1 MKLIFEIS
9 KNKRKGLKLP
19 KLDVEECRL
28 PPKNLLEEEK
38 LNLPQVD
45 ELSLVRHYTN
55 LSKLNYCLDSHFY
68 PLGSCTM
75 KYNPKILE
83 SIAELEGFSN
93 LSPNL
98 SLHKAGF
105 RYSQGV
111 FRVIFQLQNL
121 LAEITG
127 TSKVTLQP
135 LAGAQGELTG
145 MLMAKAYHRK
155 KNNQKKYV
163 IVPDTSHGT
172 NSASAAMA
180 GYQSISIPT
189 GKDGQMDLDIFKEK
203 LNDEAAAVIMTCPNT
218 LGIFNTQI
226 KEICDLAHKHDA
238 LTYYDGANLN
248 AILAKIK
255 PAELGFDIVHLN
267 LHKTFGTPHGGGG
280 PGAGPVGVV
289 DKLIPFLPEPYVT
302 KGKNDQFSLFR
313 QSPDSI
319 GKVAPFFGNFSVLL
333 KALTYI
339 LILGKEGLREVS
351 EIAVLNANY
360 ILESL
365 KDYYQIPFK
374 RRCMHE
380 CVISAVSQKEKGVSA
395 LDIAKYLI
403 QEGIH
408 PPTIYFPLIVK
419 EAMMIEPTE
428 TESKKTLDRFIEIMV
443 KAANLVDTSK
453 DILKQ
458 APSGLGFS
466 RFDEVKAARDQNLIY
481 IYRHS
486 EPEAKNLNTEILR
499 RPFQT
504 GSSE

>member
-9 KNKRKGLKLP
+9 KNKRKGLKLS

-83 SIAELEGFSN
+83 TIASFEGFSN

-98 SLHKAGF
+98 SLHKKGLK
-105 RYSQGV
+105 YIQGSLALL
-111 FRVIFQLQNL
+111 FKLQNL

-127 TSKVTLQP
+127 MDKVSLQP

-145 MLMAKAYHRK
+145 MLITKAYHQK
-155 KNNQKKYV
+155 QNNQKKYV

-172 NSASAAMA
+172 NPASVAMA
-180 GYQSISIPT
+180 GYESISIPT
-189 GKDGQMDLDIFKEK
+189 GSDGQMDLNIFKEK
-203 LNDEAAAVIMTCPNT
+203 LSDETAAVIMTCPNT

-226 KEICDLAHKHDA
+226 KEICDLAHQRDA

-267 LHKTFGTPHGGGG
+267 LHKTFSTPHGGGG

-289 DKLIPFLPEPYVT
+289 DKLVSFLPEPYVI
-302 KGKNDQFSLFR
+302 KDKNDQFSLYQ
-313 QSPDSI
+313 QSFDSI

-339 LILGKEGLREVS
+339 LILGKEGLRKVS

-365 KDYYQIPFK
+365 KNYYQLPFK
-374 RRCMHE
+374 RRYMHE
-380 CVISAVSQKEKGVSA
+380 CILSAALQKEKGVSA

-428 TESKKTLDRFIEIMV
+428 TESKETLDKFIKVMI

-458 APSGLGFS
+458 APSGFIFS
-466 RFDEVKAARDQNLIY
+466 RFDEVKAARDKNLIY
-481 IYRHS
+481 TYRHS
-486 EPEAKNLNTEILR
+486 EPKAKNLNTEILR
-499 RPFQT
+499 RPFQMDF
-504 GSSE
+504 SE

>member
-1 MKLIFEIS
+1 MKLIFEKS
-9 KNKRKGLKLP
+9 TLNRKGLKLP
-19 KLDVEECRL
+19 KLDVEECKL
-28 PPKNLLEEEK
+28 PSENLLEAEK
-38 LNLPQVD
+38 INLPQIG
-45 ELSLVRHYTN
+45 ELELVRHYTN

-83 SIAELEGFSN
+83 TVASLEGFTQ
-93 LSPNL
+93 LTPNL
-98 SLHKAGF
+98 SLSKDGF
-105 RYSQGV
+105 KYSQGSLALL
-111 FRVIFQLQNL
+111 FQLQNL

-127 TSKVTLQP
+127 TSQVTLQP

-145 MLMAKAYHRK
+145 MLIARAYHQQ
-155 KNNQKKYV
+155 KNNQRKYV

-172 NSASAAMA
+172 NPASVAMA
-180 GYQSISIPT
+180 GYQAISVPT
-189 GKDGQMDLDIFKEK
+189 GSNGQMDLAIFKEK
-203 LNDEAAAVIMTCPNT
+203 LNDQVAAVIMTCPNT

-226 KEICDLAHKHDA
+226 KEICDLAHEHDA

-267 LHKTFGTPHGGGG
+267 LHKTFSTPHGGGG

-289 DKLIPFLPEPYVT
+289 EKLVSFLPEPYVV
-302 KGKNDQFSLFR
+302 KDENNNFSLVEN
-313 QSPDSI
+313 SPDSI
-319 GKVAPFFGNFSVLL
+319 GKVAPFFGNFQVLV

-339 LILGKEGLREVS
+339 LILGKEGLEKVS

-365 KDYYQIPFK
+365 KDNYKIPFSRK
-374 RRCMHE
+374 CMHE
-380 CVISAVSQKEKGVSA
+380 CVISAEAQKENGVSA

-428 TESKKTLDRFIEIMV
+428 TESKKTLDQFIQIMK
-443 KAANLVDTSK
+443 KAAKLAKESPQT
-453 DILKQ
+453 LQQ
-458 APSGLGFS
+458 APTNFIFS
-466 RFDEVKAARDQNLIY
+466 RFDEVKAARAQNLKY
-481 IYRHS
+481 
-486 EPEAKNLNTEILR
+486 EGKNKR
-499 RPFQT
+499 R
-504 GSSE
+504 

>member
-1 MKLIFEIS
+1 MELIFEIS
-9 KNKRKGLKLP
+9 KNKRKGIKLP
-19 KLDVEECRL
+19 KLDVPECEL
-28 PPKNLLEEEK
+28 PSRNLREEK
-38 LNLPQVD
+38 KIDLPEIG
-45 ELSLVRHYTN
+45 ELELVRHYTN

-93 LSPNL
+93 LTPNL
-98 SLHKAGF
+98 SLSSKGF
-105 RYSQGV
+105 KHIQGSLSL
-111 FRVIFQLQNL
+111 IFELQNL

-145 MLMAKAYHRK
+145 MLIAKAYHQK

-172 NSASAAMA
+172 NPASVAMA

-189 GKDGQMDLDIFKEK
+189 GKDGQMDLNIFKER
-203 LNDEAAAVIMTCPNT
+203 LNDEVAAVIMTCPNT

-226 KEICDLAHKHDA
+226 KEICDLAHKYDA
-238 LTYYDGANLN
+238 ITYYDGANLN

-267 LHKTFGTPHGGGG
+267 LHKTFSTPHGGGG

-289 DKLIPFLPEPYVT
+289 DKLILFLPEPYVT
-302 KGKNDQFSLFR
+302 KDKNDQLNLYR

-365 KDYYQIPFK
+365 KDDYKIPFSI
-374 RRCMHE
+374 RCMHE
-380 CVISAVSQKEKGVSA
+380 CVISAEKQKEKGVTA

-428 TESKKTLDRFIEIMV
+428 TESKKTLDQFITIMK
-443 KAANLVDTSK
+443 KAAKLAKESPEK
-453 DILKQ
+453 LKQ
-458 APSGLGFS
+458 APVDFIFS
-466 RFDEVKAARDQNLIY
+466 RFDEVKAARDQNLKY
-481 IYRHS
+481 ES
-486 EPEAKNLNTEILR
+486 DK
-499 RPFQT
+499 
-504 GSSE
+504 

>member
-1 MKLIFEIS
+1 MIGVGFQSLCNMELIFEKS
-9 KNKRKGLKLP
+9 TSGRKGFNLP
-19 KLDVEECRL
+19 KLDVPECKL
-28 PPKNLLEEEK
+28 PADDLLESGK
-38 LNLPQVD
+38 IDLPQVS
-45 ELSLVRHYTN
+45 ELELVRHYTN

-83 SIAELEGFSN
+83 TIASFEGFSN

-98 SLHKAGF
+98 SLNKKGLK
-105 RYSQGV
+105 YIQGSLSLL
-111 FRVIFQLQNL
+111 FKLQNL

-127 TSKVTLQP
+127 MDKVSLQP

-145 MLMAKAYHRK
+145 MLITKAYHQK

-172 NSASAAMA
+172 NPASVSMA
-180 GYQSISIPT
+180 GYESISIPT
-189 GKDGQMDLDIFKEK
+189 GPDGQMNLKMFKEK
-203 LNDEAAAVIMTCPNT
+203 LTDQVAAVIMTCPNT

-226 KEICDLAHKHDA
+226 KEICDLAHQKDV

-289 DKLIPFLPEPYVT
+289 DKLVPFLPEPYVT
-302 KGKNDQFSLFR
+302 KDKNGNFSLYQ
-313 QSPDSI
+313 QSSDSI
-319 GKVAPFFGNFSVLL
+319 GKVAPFFGNFQVLV

-339 LILGKEGLREVS
+339 LILGKDGLKKAS
-351 EIAVLNANY
+351 DFSVLNANY
-360 ILESL
+360 LFESL
-365 KDYYQIPFK
+365 KGYYQAPFQ

-380 CVISAVSQKEKGVSA
+380 CVLSAQKQKEKGVSA
-395 LDIAKYLI
+395 LDIAKFI
-403 QEGIH
+403 IESGMH

-419 EAMMIEPTE
+419 EALMIEPTE
-428 TESKKTLDRFIEIMV
+428 TESKETLEQFIKIMK
-443 KAANLVDTSK
+443 KAARLTEESPES
-453 DILKQ
+453 LKQ
-458 APSGLGFS
+458 APVNFIFS
-466 RFDEVKAARDQNLIY
+466 RFDEVAAARNQNLKY
-481 IYRHS
+481 EGEKKS
-486 EPEAKNLNTEILR
+486 ETNEKTNL
-499 RPFQT
+499 
-504 GSSE
+504 

>member
-1 MKLIFEIS
+1 MKLIFEKS
-9 KNKRKGLKLP
+9 TLNRKGFKLP
-19 KLDVEECRL
+19 KLDVPECRL
-28 PPKNLLEEEK
+28 PLDSFLEKDE
-38 LNLPQVD
+38 LNLPEIG
-45 ELSLVRHYTN
+45 ELELVRHYTN

-83 SIAELEGFSN
+83 SVSELKEFSN

-98 SLHKAGF
+98 SLHKKGLK
-105 RYSQGV
+105 YIQGSLSLL
-111 FRVIFQLQNL
+111 FKLQNL
-121 LAEITG
+121 LAKITG
-127 TSKVTLQP
+127 MDKVSLQP

-145 MLMAKAYHRK
+145 MLMVKAYHKK

-172 NSASAAMA
+172 NPASVSLV
-180 GYQSISIPT
+180 GYQVISIPT
-189 GKDGQMDLDIFKEK
+189 GLNGQMDLNIFKEK
-203 LNDEAAAVIMTCPNT
+203 LSDEVAAVIMTCPNT

-226 KEICDLAHKHDA
+226 KEICDLAHKYDA
-238 LTYYDGANLN
+238 LAYYDGANLN
-248 AILAKIK
+248 AILAKVK

-267 LHKTFGTPHGGGG
+267 LHKTFAAPHGGGG

-289 DKLIPFLPEPYVT
+289 DKLIPFLPEPYVRT
-302 KGKNDQFSLFR
+302 DKNDNFSLYQ

-339 LILGKEGLREVS
+339 LILGKDGLRKVS

-365 KDYYQIPFK
+365 KDDYKISFK
-374 RRCMHE
+374 RKCMHE
-380 CVISAVSQKEKGVSA
+380 CVISAEWQKEKGVSA

-403 QEGIH
+403 QEGVH

-428 TESKKTLDRFIEIMV
+428 TETKKTLDNFIKIMK
-443 KAANLVDTSK
+443 KAAQLAKEAPQS
-453 DILKQ
+453 LKQ
-458 APSGLGFS
+458 APADFIFS
-466 RFDEVKAARDQNLIY
+466 RFDEVKAARQ
-481 IYRHS
+481 
-486 EPEAKNLNTEILR
+486 KNLR
-499 RPFQT
+499 FK
-504 GSSE
+504 

>member
-1 MKLIFEIS
+1 MKLIFEKS
-9 KNKRKGLKLP
+9 TLNRKGLKLP
-19 KLDVEECRL
+19 KLDVEECQL
-28 PPKNLLEEEK
+28 PADNLLQTEK
-38 LNLPQVD
+38 IDLPQVG
-45 ELSLVRHYTN
+45 ELELVRHYTN

-75 KYNPKILE
+75 KYNPKISETIASFE
-83 SIAELEGFSN
+83 SFSN

-98 SLHKAGF
+98 SLHKKGLK
-105 RYSQGV
+105 YIQGSLALL
-111 FRVIFQLQNL
+111 FQLQNL

-127 TSKVTLQP
+127 TCKVILQP

-145 MLMAKAYHRK
+145 MLMVKAYHQV

-172 NSASAAMA
+172 NPASVAMA
-180 GYQSISIPT
+180 GYESISIPT
-189 GKDGQMDLDIFKEK
+189 GPDGQMDLKIFKEK
-203 LNDEAAAVIMTCPNT
+203 LTDETAAVIMTCPNT

-226 KEICDLAHKHDA
+226 KEICDLAHKYDA

-267 LHKTFGTPHGGGG
+267 LHKTFSTPHGGGG

-289 DKLIPFLPEPYVT
+289 DKLVPFLPEPYIV
-302 KGKNDQFSLFR
+302 KDKNGQFSLYQ

-319 GKVAPFFGNFSVLL
+319 GRVAPFFGNFQVLL
-333 KALTYI
+333 KALIYI
-339 LILGKEGLREVS
+339 LILGKSGLEQVS

-365 KDYYQIPFK
+365 KNYYQVSFK

-380 CVISAVSQKEKGVSA
+380 CVISAALQKEKGISA

-403 QEGIH
+403 QEGMH

-419 EAMMIEPTE
+419 EALMIEPTE
-428 TESKKTLDRFIEIMV
+428 TESKETLDKFIEIMI

-458 APSGLGFS
+458 APSGLAFS
-466 RFDEVKAARDQNLIY
+466 RFDEVKAARNQNLKY
-481 IYRHS
+481 
-486 EPEAKNLNTEILR
+486 EKK
-499 RPFQT
+499 
-504 GSSE
+504 